1 MSYNFDVLILGGG
14 PAGMSAGVYCA
25 RNNLSTAV
33 LDMSILGGQPI
44 NYLELENYIGFPIVN
59 SSELMEKFE
68 LHMDRFNVQ
77 KFPMHEIRCVDLLS
91 DLKSVE
97 TDNGIFY
104 AKTVIIATGAKP
116 KKLGVKG
123 EEEFLG
129 RGVSYCAI
137 CDGAF
142 YKGKTVA
149 VIGGGNSALEEAIY
163 LTNFAEKVY
172 VIHYKDVLKADKVVQ
187 ERVMQNQKIELILG
201 KKVKEIRGDETVK
214 QLIFDDSEL
223 DVDGV
228 FVYIGLAPNAGFV
241 RGQLLQDESGFIVTD
256 TLMQTSVDGVYAIGD
271 VRNSPL
277 RQVVTAASDGAI
289 AGVYAA
295 KYIEMNSNELA
306 YNTQ

>member
-33 LDMSILGGQPI
+33 LDMSILGGQPV

-91 DLKSVE
+91 NLKSVE

-116 KKLGVKG
+116 KKLGVNG

-172 VIHYKDVLKADKVVQ
+172 VIHYKDFLRADKVVQ
-187 ERVMQNQKIELILG
+187 ERVMQNKKIELILG

-228 FVYIGLAPNAGFV
+228 FVYIGMTPNASFV
-241 RGQLLQDESGFIVTD
+241 RGQLSQDESGFIVTD

-306 YNTQ
+306 HNNQ

>member
-228 FVYIGLAPNAGFV
+228 FVYIGMTPNASFV
-241 RGQLLQDESGFIVTD
+241 RGQLSQDESGFIVTD

-306 YNTQ
+306 HNNH